1 VGEPDR
7 SFDVAI
13 VGSGFA
19 GSLLAIV
26 CRRLGRSVVLI
37 ERGAHPR
44 FAIGESSSPLAN
56 LLLEELCDRY
66 GLSRIRPLSAWG
78 TWQRSYPGVAC
89 GLKRGFTF
97 YGHRLGH
104 AFAGA
109 ADRSDQ
115 LLVAASPKDDVADTH
130 WYRADFDA
138 FLAGEART
146 EGAELLDRMRLDA
159 VRNAN
164 GGFVLEGERAG
175 RRVSLTARFIADATG
190 PGGALARFLALPRS
204 RFSDLPVTQG
214 LYTHFTGVRRLDE
227 IGIFPSS
234 EQPPYPVDDAAVHH
248 VFEGGWI
255 WVLRFNNG
263 ITSAGVAATPALAA
277 EIRLADGASAWDRL
291 LERLPTV
298 RQQFAGAR
306 PALPFVYRPCL
317 PFRSG
322 RAAGENWA
330 LLPSAA
336 AFVDPLLSTGFPLT
350 LLGVL
355 RLAEAIETSW
365 GREAFAERLEAYER
379 KTLEE
384 ADRTALLV
392 SALFASFG
400 DFPLFA
406 ALSKLYFAAASFTEA
421 ARRLSP
427 GAALPAFLRADDPL
441 FGPAL
446 QDCCGTVLRAAARAG
461 LASGEREDLLA
472 TIARAIEPLDIA
484 GLSDSSRRNWHPVL
498 AEDLLAGAGKLG
510 VGRPQVED
518 FLGRSGFF
526 TTFGRGV
533 AFANRR
539 PRDSSLTGASDTGSP
554 GVLTPGK

>member
-1 VGEPDR
+1 MSTSNR
-7 SFDVAI
+7 FDVAI

-19 GSLLAIV
+19 GSLLALV
-26 CRRLGRSVVLI
+26 CRRLGRSVVVI

-66 GLSRIRPLSAWG
+66 DLSRISALSAWG
-78 TWQRSYPGVAC
+78 TWQRSYPSIAC

-97 YGHRLGH
+97 YGHRLGRP
-104 AFAGA
+104 FAGA

-115 LLVAASPKDDVADTH
+115 LLVAASPNDEVADTH
-130 WYRADFDA
+130 WYRAAFDA
-138 FLAGEART
+138 FLADQARAA
-146 EGAELLDRMRLDA
+146 GAELLDRTRLDA
-159 VRNAN
+159 LRRTD
-164 GGFVLEGERAG
+164 GGFELEGERAG
-175 RRVSLTARFIADATG
+175 RWVSVAARFVADATG
-190 PGGALARFLALPRS
+190 PGGALARWLGLPAS
-204 RFSDLPVTQG
+204 RFPDLPATQG
-214 LYTHFTGVRRLDE
+214 LYTHFTGVRRLGE

-234 EQPPYPVDDAAVHH
+234 EEPPYPVDDAAVHH

-263 ITSAGVAATPALAA
+263 ITSAGVAATPALS
-277 EIRLADGASAWDRL
+277 EEMRLAEGAPAWDRL

-298 RQQFAGAR
+298 RRQFAEAR
-306 PALPFVYRPCL
+306 PALPFVFRGSL

-350 LLGVL
+350 LLGVH

-365 GREAFAERLEAYER
+365 GRDSFPARLEAYE
-379 KTLEE
+379 KQTLAE
-384 ADRTALLV
+384 ADTAALLV

-427 GAALPAFLRADDPL
+427 GAPLPAFLRADDPV

-446 QDCCGTVLRAAARAG
+446 QDCCETVLRAAARGG
-461 LASGEREDLLA
+461 LRPDEREELLQK
-472 TIARAIEPLDIA
+472 IARAIEPLDIA
-484 GLSDSSRRNWHPVL
+484 GLCDASRRNWHPVL
-498 AEDLLAGAGKLG
+498 AGDLLASARKLG
-510 VGRPQVED
+510 VEIMEIEG
-518 FLGRSGFF
+518 FLDRSGFF
-526 TTFGRGV
+526 AGSSV
-533 AFANRR
+533 ERR
-539 PRDSSLTGASDTGSP
+539 
-554 GVLTPGK
+554 